1 MPPPPNN
8 VDRPRFLAFYVLP
21 PPIIKM
27 DTEKQRLAEDQT
39 REKNW
44 RRWGPYLSE
53 RQWGTVREDYSAH
66 GNSWEAFPHDHARSR
81 AYRWGEDGLQGW
93 CDRQCRLCFAPALWN
108 GQDDILKE
116 RLFGLTGPE
125 GNHGEDVKECY
136 YYLDSTPTHSYTKA
150 LYKYPQ
156 AKFPYVRVRDENKNR
171 RRDERE
177 FELEDTGVF
186 DEGRYFDVVQEVAK
200 RSPEDILWKISI
212 TNHGPEDSEIHV
224 LPQLWFRNTWKWG
237 NEYEEPCRKPLIRQ
251 EGDELIADHEILGT
265 FRFFSDAPQSEPS
278 EKVWLFTE
286 NETNYPRIFKT
297 KGPGLHVKDGFNRY
311 LCQGKKRAVNPE
323 LKGTKAAA
331 HFHLKVPAGKTVVVR
346 CRLHAEGEDNGIT
359 GLEHFDETVAE
370 RVAEAD
376 QFYQLI
382 TPENLSREEEL
393 ICRQGYAGLLW
404 TKQFFYYVIKD
415 WLEGDRDGPAPP
427 HERLA
432 GRNSDWQHFFA
443 RDILSMP
450 DKWEY
455 PWFAAWD
462 TAFHMIPFA
471 KLDPAF
477 TKHQLLLLLREW
489 YMHPNGQLPAYEW
502 NFSDVNPPV
511 HAWAVWRVYKIADA
525 KGERDLDFLERC
537 FQKLLIN
544 FTWWVN
550 RKDVEGN
557 HVFGGGFL
565 GLDNIGVFDRSHSLP
580 SGSVLHQADGTA
592 WMGFYCLTM
601 LSMALELAPTRPPY
615 EDIASKFL
623 EHFVSIT
630 DAMNSLGGSG
640 LWDEEDGFYYDNL
653 KIGHDKPIPMKIRS
667 LVGLLP
673 MIGVTVLKQRTLDA
687 LPGFKKRMD
696 WFLGNR
702 PDLMKYIDVRRV
714 EGQKDP
720 SHVLLAIPP
729 KDRLLKTLRRLLDS
743 DEFLSDFG
751 IRSLSKAHQE
761 EPFIF
766 KHGNQSNKVSY
777 VPGESDTGM
786 FGGNSNWRGP
796 IWFPTNFLIIEAL
809 ERYHYFYGDSL
820 KVEFPT
826 GSGNHMNLR
835 EVAINLCDRLIS
847 LFVPD
852 ENGHRPCYGDDQ
864 RHDEADHWKDL
875 ILFHEYFHGETGEGL
890 GASHQ
895 TGWTSLVVRLV
906 RERREKLTCETEEW
920 D

>member
-1 MPPPPNN
+1 MIQE
-8 VDRPRFLAFYVLP
+8 R
-21 PPIIKM
+21 
-27 DTEKQRLAEDQT
+27 TRLAEEAA

-53 RQWGTVREDYSAH
+53 RQWGTVREDYSAD
-66 GNSWEAFPHDHARSR
+66 GNSWGAFPHDHARSR

-93 CDRQCRLCFAPALWN
+93 CDRQCRLCFSPALWN

-156 AKFPYVRVRDENKNR
+156 AKFPYVKLRDENGKR
-171 RRDERE
+171 GYLDR
-177 FELEDTGVF
+177 ELELADTGAF
-186 DEGRYFDVVQEVAK
+186 QDGRYFDVLQEVAK
-200 RSPEDILWKISI
+200 RSPQDLLWKISL
-212 TNHGPEDSEIHV
+212 TNRGPETAEIHL
-224 LPQLWFRNTWKWG
+224 LPHLWFRNTWKWG
-237 NEYEEPCRKPLIRQ
+237 NEYEEPVRRPDIRRKGAGLEAQ
-251 EGDELIADHEILGT
+251 HGNLGK
-265 FRFFSDAPQSEPS
+265 FRFYASLADQACSETA
-278 EKVWLFTE
+278 WLFTE
-286 NETNYPRIFKT
+286 NETNYPRVFKT
-297 KGPGLHVKDGFNRY
+297 PGPSPYVKDAFHRHLIN
-311 LCQGKKRAVNPE
+311 QEVDAINPE
-323 LKGTKAAA
+323 EKGTKATA
-331 HFHLKVPAGKTVVVR
+331 HFKLLIAPGETVVVH
-346 CRLHAEGEDNGIT
+346 CRLHELKEDNGFQE
-359 GLEHFDETVAE
+359 LDHFEETFAE
-370 RVAEAD
+370 RIAEANE
-376 QFYQLI
+376 FYQEVI
-382 TPENLSREEEL
+382 PRNLSAAEENM
-393 ICRQGYAGLLW
+393 CRQGYAGLLW

-415 WLEGDRDGPAPP
+415 WLKGDRDGPPP
-427 HERLA
+427 PYERLA
-432 GRNSDWQHFFA
+432 GRNSDWSHFFA

-471 KLDPAF
+471 VLDPGF

-511 HAWAVWRVYKIADA
+511 HAWAVWRVYKIADR
-525 KGERDLDFLERC
+525 KGQRDLDFLERC

-550 RKDVEGN
+550 RKDVGGR

-580 SGSVLHQADGTA
+580 SGSVLQQADGTA
-592 WMGFYCLTM
+592 WMGSYCLTM
-601 LSMALELAPTRPPY
+601 LAMALELAPTRPPY

-653 KIGHDKPIPMKIRS
+653 IVGDDKPIPMKIRS

-673 MIGVTVLKQRTLDA
+673 MIGVTVLKQKTIDA
-687 LPGFKKRMD
+687 LPGFRRRMD
-696 WFLGNR
+696 WFLTNQ
-702 PDLMKYIDVRRV
+702 PELLKYINVRRA
-714 EGQKDP
+714 EGEKNP
-720 SHVLLAIPP
+720 NRVLLAIPP
-729 KDRLLKTLRRLLDS
+729 EDRFLKTLKRLLDPQ
-743 DEFLSDFG
+743 EFLSDYG
-751 IRSLSKAHQE
+751 IRSLSKAHGHS
-761 EPFIF
+761 PFVF
-766 KHGNQSNKVSY
+766 EHQGKKNTVSY
-777 VPGESDTGM
+777 VPGESDSGM

-809 ERYHYFYGDSL
+809 ERYYYFYGDSL
-820 KVEFPT
+820 QVEYPT
-826 GSGNHMNLR
+826 GSGQSATLR
-835 EVAINLCDRLIS
+835 EVAIDLCDRLIS
-847 LFVPD
+847 LFLPD
-852 ENGHRPCYGDDQ
+852 ENGRRPCNGDDP
-864 RHDEADHWKDL
+864 RYKEDEHWKEL
-875 ILFHEYFHGETGEGL
+875 VLFYEYFHGETGEGL

-906 RERREKLTCETEEW
+906 RERREKLASCQDEW
-920 D
+920 KKDL